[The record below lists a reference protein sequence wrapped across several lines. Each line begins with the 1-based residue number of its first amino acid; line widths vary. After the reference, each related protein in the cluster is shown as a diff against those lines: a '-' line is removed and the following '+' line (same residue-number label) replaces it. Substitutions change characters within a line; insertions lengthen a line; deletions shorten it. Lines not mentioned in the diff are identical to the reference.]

1 MVEVNLTLLIQMVH
15 FIIAYVL
22 LRVFLWRP
30 VIRYLQ
36 EEAQHKELLDDELK
50 KQYHIVEQKE
60 FDLIKIKSEAQR
72 AFADNIPSLEPLI
85 VARRTVF
92 KEFELKIPTISPD
105 HLKRMVSVIAQ
116 KLEE

>member
-30 VIRYLQ
+30 VICYLQ
-36 EEAQHKELLDDELK
+36 DEERHKELLNDELK
-50 KQYHIVEQKE
+50 KQGNIVDQKE
-60 FDLIKIKSEAQR
+60 FDLITIKGEAQR
-72 AFADNIPSLEPLI
+72 AFANNIPSLEQL
-85 VARRTVF
+85 VMARRITF
-92 KEFELKIPTISPD
+92 KEFELKIPTILPG
-105 HLKRMVSVIAQ
+105 HLKNMVSVIAQ

>member
-30 VIRYLQ
+30 VMRYLQ
-36 EEAQHKELLDDELK
+36 EEEQHKELLNDELK
-50 KQYHIVEQKE
+50 KQNNIVEQKE
-60 FDLIKIKSEAQR
+60 FDLTKIKSETQR
-72 AFADNIPSLEPLI
+72 AFANNIPSLGQLI
-85 VARRTVF
+85 VARRIAF

-105 HLKRMVSVIAQ
+105 HLKSMVSVIVQ